1 MWKIAIAVMILAT
14 STFGAVVATVPAETT
29 LPALGPG
36 TTFTIPVTLA
46 NGGISNPDALAQ
58 GATAVWGTSY
68 WIVTDAAG
76 AGKIQLTGRA
86 FNAAAEITDPT
97 TANAAI
103 PLPLTLQA
111 TKNAKDLGSTGSVAP
126 LPTGESLYVTLT
138 FALTGD
144 IQPGTTISL
153 FNASYNEDMGN
164 NWGFDAGSR
173 LTTVLTPEP
182 ASMLL
187 LAAGAA
193 FFARRRRA

>member
-14 STFGAVVATVPAETT
+14 STFGAVTLTVPQETQTALTAGTVLTVPIT
-29 LPALGPG
+29 L
-36 TTFTIPVTLA
+36 TNT
-46 NGGISNPDALAQ
+46 GITNADALAQ
-58 GATAVWGTSY
+58 
-68 WIVTDAAG
+68 G

-86 FNAAAEITDPT
+86 FNAASMITDPT
-97 TANAAI
+97 TANGAI

-111 TKNAKDLGSTGSVAP
+111 TKNAKDLGSTGSTDP
-126 LPTGESLYVTLT
+126 LPAGSTLYATLT

-144 IQPGTTISL
+144 VEKGTKISL

-164 NWGFDAGSR
+164 NWAFDAGTN
-173 LTTVLTPEP
+173 LTTTLVPEP